1 MILSPWKRAAALRR
15 IVWEG
20 ITISGLSMP
29 FLILGAASLPGGF
42 LSHEHAHLIEKALLV
57 RDRGRLEWIGF
68 AYPPLPVLML
78 LPWPT
83 PLAAVLQASLSGGL
97 LAWSIGRRLQVL
109 SFPPWIRAGLLL
121 SFVGMPTIL
130 FLATQR
136 FGTTLALVLFLWA
149 WQAYLAFTRQG
160 RTDAGFLAGLI
171 IGFAFYAS
179 FYAPVF
185 ALAFTLA
192 APLFARTRDPYHTLA
207 ILIVLVF
214 PTVMT
219 AGAWIYLSWLFTNQP
234 LAFLYDPGS
243 SLLIAFRP
251 DEAFIAP
258 GAIARELAQRL
269 LNVPLYI
276 GVGVLIACL
285 QPRRL
290 PAYLIPPL
298 MMVGVWSL
306 GGVFPREL
314 SVTMGALFALSGIP
328 ARTPPRWG
336 ILLMALALLQLGTDG
351 LFGHYGERARWWTAL
366 WEGKP
371 SAADAVEE
379 EIAGRLAHMPCGSVL
394 ADDRQA
400 YRLIA
405 RAGTACP
412 FVLPPD
418 PIFQPAVS
426 RPQRFVRWLLVAES
440 PQGPLGPLEARYR
453 LQAPPGFVPEA
464 SWPGWRLYR
473 RREP

>member
-1 MILSPWKRAAALRR
+1 MSLSTWKQATAFRR

-20 ITISGLSMP
+20 IAISGLSLP
-29 FLILGAASLPGGF
+29 FLIVGAASLSSGF

-68 AYPPLPVLML
+68 AYPPLPVLTL

-83 PLAAVLQASLSGGL
+83 PLAAMILASVSGGL
-97 LAWSIGRRLQVL
+97 LAWNVGRRLQFL
-109 SFPPWIRAGLLL
+109 AFPPWIRAGLLL

-149 WQAYLAFTRQG
+149 WQAYLAFTRHG

-179 FYAPVF
+179 FYAPAF
-185 ALAFTLA
+185 ALAFALA
-192 APLFARTRDPYHTLA
+192 APLFAHTRDPRHTLA
-207 ILIVLVF
+207 ILMVLAF
-214 PTVMT
+214 PTAMT
-219 AGAWIYLSWLFTNQP
+219 IGAWIYLSWLFTEQP

-243 SLLIAFRP
+243 SMLIAFRP
-251 DEAFIAP
+251 DEAFITPEAM
-258 GAIARELAQRL
+258 AHELVQRL
-269 LNVPLYI
+269 LNTPLYL
-276 GVGVLIACL
+276 GVGVLIARL

-290 PAYLIPPL
+290 PAYLIPL
-298 MMVGVWSL
+298 LLMVGAWSM

-314 SVTMGALFALSGIP
+314 SVALGALFALSGIP
-328 ARTPPRWG
+328 VRTPPRWG
-336 ILLMALALLQLGTDG
+336 ILVLILALLQLGADG
-351 LFGHYGERARWWTAL
+351 FFIHYGERERWWAAL
-366 WEGKP
+366 WAEKP
-371 SAADAVEE
+371 STADTVEE
-379 EIAGRLAHMPCGSVL
+379 EIAGRLARLPCGSVL

-418 PIFQPAVS
+418 PIFQVAVS
-426 RPQRFVRWLLVAES
+426 RPERFVRWIIVAES
-440 PQGPLGPLEARYR
+440 PRGPIGPLEARYR
-453 LQAPPGFVPEA
+453 LRAPPGFVLEA
-464 SWPGWRLYR
+464 SWPGWYLYR
-473 RREP
+473 RGEP